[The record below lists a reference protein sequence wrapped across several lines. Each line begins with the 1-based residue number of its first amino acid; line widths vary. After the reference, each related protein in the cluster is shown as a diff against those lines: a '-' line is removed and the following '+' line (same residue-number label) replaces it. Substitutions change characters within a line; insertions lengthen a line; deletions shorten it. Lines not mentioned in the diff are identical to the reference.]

1 MSASNPSSPVKIL
14 IALCREVMAA
24 HGDVRSAEYNG
35 CEIDGEACFW
45 CEQARNAIAE
55 IDK

>member
-1 MSASNPSSPVKIL
+1 
-14 IALCREVMAA
+14 MAA

-55 IDK
+55 IEKNKP